1 MPVPQPPLPGLAPGA
16 AHPPLH
22 FDLLVTATGAAAHG
36 WLAAATD
43 LPVDGGGFVRVGP
56 TLQVPGAAAGGRVF
70 AAGDCAAVDGGG
82 GGGGGGGVPKAG
94 VFAVRQGPVLSANVA
109 AVAAA
114 ARRPL
119 PPRAGSRGEPATT
132 AAAGKGA
139 DCVRVRRLRT
149 FHPQRDFLSLLAT
162 GDGRAVG
169 TKWGH
174 AVEGRW
180 VWALK
185 DAIDRRWMRRFLLE
199 ESGGGRRRKNGE
211 GGGGRGGTGT
221 TP

>member
-1 MPVPQPPLPGLAPGA
+1 LSGLALGA
-16 AHPPLH
+16 AHPPLR

-43 LPVDGGGFVRVGP
+43 LPVDGDGFVRVGP
-56 TLQVPGAAAGGRVF
+56 TLQVPGAAADGRVF
-70 AAGDCAAVDGGG
+70 AAGDCAAVDAGAGGG
-82 GGGGGGGVPKAG
+82 RGGGVPKAG

-114 ARRPL
+114 AAAAPVRP
-119 PPRAGSRGEPATT
+119 PPPGAGPDEPATT
-132 AAAGKGA
+132 AAAGVAA
-139 DCVRVRRLRT
+139 DRGRGLCTYR
-149 FHPQRDFLSLLAT
+149 PQRDFLSLLAT

-180 VWALK
+180 VWWLK
-185 DAIDRRWMRRFLLE
+185 DAIDRRWMRRFLLG
-199 ESGGGRRRKNGE
+199 ESGGGRRGRTAM
-211 GGGGRGGTGT
+211 GGAVAG
-221 TP
+221 